1 MTSADRP
8 GIPKSLA
15 VDIPADCNRVLMPVK
30 APIATPDDDARLAFL
45 RERAA
50 RQQNASR
57 INNGRDCWE
66 GIRKKYRGE

>member
-1 MTSADRP
+1 
-8 GIPKSLA
+8 
-15 VDIPADCNRVLMPVK
+15 MPVK

-57 INNGRDCWE
+57 IVKGRDCWE
-66 GIRKKYRGE
+66 GLRKKYRGE